1 MSTTSLP
8 ITGLDG
14 GRIQLD
20 APVLEAFARDLEGSV
35 LRPDDEAYAQSV
47 SLWNGMIAK
56 RPAIVVRAASVDDV
70 VRTVR
75 FAAEHGIELSI
86 RGGGHNIA
94 GLALCDGGM
103 TLDMS
108 GRNAVEVDPGARLA
122 RVQAGALL
130 GDVDRATQQH
140 GLVATLG
147 FVSLTGVAGL
157 TLGGG
162 FGYLTRR
169 FGWTVDDLE
178 EVSSRPCRRL
188 SHSRIARRERRP
200 VLGPSWRRRQLRGRH
215 GVHVP
220 PARGRAADHRRTD
233 RVAGLGG

>member
-20 APVLEAFARDLEGSV
+20 APVLEAFARDLEGSL

-140 GLVATLG
+140 GLAATLG

-178 EVSSRPCRRL
+178 EVSRSSLPM
-188 SHSRIARRERRP
+188 A
-200 VLGPSWRRRQLRGRH
+200 Q
-215 GVHVP
+215 
-220 PARGRAADHRRTD
+220 
-233 RVAGLGG
+233 